1 MGELVPFLKLTGLVE
16 ISDELRRQLIQLPLV
31 ARVYLDRSANG
42 RDVVARAQ
50 FRYGDRT
57 IDPFDETPLPENL
70 PRGEKLLLR
79 DAAAERKVLDALG
92 AAGFIVSKG
101 HVYLTGQE
109 AIFNFVSEGLQHLQ
123 ELAEVYLSNDFKR
136 MTPRKPKF
144 AGKMRLNGSTLELK
158 FTQDDE
164 PAQEILAI
172 MEALARR
179 RRYFRLKDG
188 SFLDL
193 SAMDEWLPLADSI
206 FEAAQAEGAESVAM
220 GDDTIRLQAYRAC
233 YLQSL
238 LESLGLPIEV
248 DEKTQETVR
257 LLTDPGKVQD
267 VKLPDGLSLRPYQ
280 ERGFQW
286 LLALDRLHMGG
297 VLADDMGL
305 GKTVQVI
312 ALLMATRQ
320 EGQVSLVV
328 APTTLTY
335 NWLSELGR
343 FAPDLSVMVLGG
355 SAAQRASQIRH
366 VKEAHDV
373 DVLITSYP
381 LIRQDIEQL
390 TTIEFRFA
398 ILDEAQHI
406 KNAGSKGAQA
416 VRQLQA
422 QTRFAL
428 TGTPLENGVGELWS
442 IFNFVL
448 PGYLLSYSAFL
459 RRYQDGTDAE
469 DLRRRISPFLMR
481 RLKKEVLTELP
492 DKIESVFTAQMSPE
506 QAKVYE
512 ATMMRLRQRV
522 DSIVKEKGF
531 ERGRT
536 EVLAAITQLREIC
549 CHPSLVLDDYT
560 GTSGKLDMLLDM
572 LPEAIAKGRR
582 VLLFSAFTSM
592 LKILRRELDDAGY
605 ETMYLDGDT
614 PAQRRVEMAE
624 QFNAGQGQIFLISL
638 KAGGTGL
645 NLTGADVVIHYDPW
659 WNTAARNQATDRA
672 YRIGQT
678 KGVQVFDLIAADT
691 IEERIVLLQQEK
703 KALSDGVLLGEDS
716 LFTVDAS
723 ALRAILK
730 G

>member
-1 MGELVPFLKLTGLVE
+1 MTRTETGTYTGFLRCGKL
-16 ISDELRRQLIQLPLV
+16 S
-31 ARVYLDRSANG
+31 
-42 RDVVARAQ
+42 
-50 FRYGDRT
+50 
-57 IDPFDETPLPENL
+57 TPT
-70 PRGEKLLLR
+70 R
-79 DAAAERKVLDALG
+79 
-92 AAGFIVSKG
+92 
-101 HVYLTGQE
+101 QE

-144 AGKMRLNGSTLELK
+144 AGKMRLNGSALELK
-158 FTQDDE
+158 FTQDGE

-248 DEKTQETVR
+248 DEKTQATVR

-645 NLTGADVVIHYDPW
+645 NLTGADMVIHYDPW
-659 WNTAARNQATDRA
+659 WNPAAEDQATDRA

-678 KGVQVFDLIAADT
+678 RKVEVIRLVTHAS
-691 IEERIVLLQQEK
+691 IEEQVVALGQRK
-703 KALSDGVLLGEDS
+703 KALFDQLIKPGESMVGGLSPQEIMS
-716 LFTVDAS
+716 LFQ
-723 ALRAILK
+723 
-730 G
+730 

>member
-645 NLTGADVVIHYDPW
+645 NLTGADMVIHYDPW
-659 WNTAARNQATDRA
+659 WNPAAEDQATDRA

-678 KGVQVFDLIAADT
+678 RKVEVIRLVTHAS
-691 IEERIVLLQQEK
+691 IEEQVVALGQRK
-703 KALSDGVLLGEDS
+703 KALFDQLIKPGESMVGGLSPQEIMS
-716 LFTVDAS
+716 LFQ
-723 ALRAILK
+723 
-730 G
+730 